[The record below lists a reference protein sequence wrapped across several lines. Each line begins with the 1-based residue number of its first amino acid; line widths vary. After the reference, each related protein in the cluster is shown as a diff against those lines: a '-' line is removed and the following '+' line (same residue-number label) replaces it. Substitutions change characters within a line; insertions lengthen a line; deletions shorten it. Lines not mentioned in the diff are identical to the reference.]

1 MNKSK
6 METLK
11 EKQDNF
17 YFNKQCLSDVKRL
30 RKKSRKRNQRKLA

>member
-30 RKKSRKRNQRKLA
+30 RKKK